1 MVAMFMADRLIPL
14 PRFFVHIFP
23 MLPVVSH
30 SHFGVT
36 SVSPI
41 PHLGSLEQV
50 PVHLLAAVYASS
62 LPYISGNEQLSM
74 WDVRS
79 IPSAKVLWKFVQ
91 ESLAEQTDRPQLS
104 VIQASL
110 LYLHKAPMRVE
121 KNSASDTLLVWSFL
135 GSTVGL
141 AASLGLYV
149 ECQMWN
155 IPPSE
160 KRLRRRLWW
169 ALYAEDKWRALLTGR
184 PPYLHSEDWNV
195 GELQGSDFTST
206 LDHEAGKANPFWHFV
221 QLASIAEDIQVSL

>member
-1 MVAMFMADRLIPL
+1 MADRLIPL

-104 VIQASL
+104 VLQASL
-110 LYLHKAPMRVE
+110 LYLH
-121 KNSASDTLLVWSFL
+121 NDTGSSKMFL
-135 GSTVGL
+135 TK
-141 AASLGLYV
+141 Y
-149 ECQMWN
+149 
-155 IPPSE
+155 
-160 KRLRRRLWW
+160 
-169 ALYAEDKWRALLTGR
+169 
-184 PPYLHSEDWNV
+184 
-195 GELQGSDFTST
+195 
-206 LDHEAGKANPFWHFV
+206 
-221 QLASIAEDIQVSL
+221 